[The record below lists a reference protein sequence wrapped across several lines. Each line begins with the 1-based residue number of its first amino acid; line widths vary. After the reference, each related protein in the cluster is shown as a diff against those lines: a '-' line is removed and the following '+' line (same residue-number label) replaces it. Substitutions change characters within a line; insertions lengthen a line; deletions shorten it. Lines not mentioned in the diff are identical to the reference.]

1 MFTIEAM
8 QNNEHSFCFLF
19 SVTNRQTASYKYCIC
34 KKVCGISTFVLILS
48 CMSLFQDTVTAK
60 CNALTGNYNAF
71 LFLLSIFFSFLFF
84 EETIKAGRRGHDR
97 L

>member
-8 QNNEHSFCFLF
+8 QNNEHSF
-19 SVTNRQTASYKYCIC
+19 SVTNWQTASYKYCIC

-71 LFLLSIFFSFLFF
+71 LFLLVFSFLFS
-84 EETIKAGRRGHDR
+84 EETIKAGRRGHDH